1 MPVHAMRAT
10 GVRRRLLLCALCALC
25 ALLYGAP
32 SAHAQLPADAR
43 WHTIESQHFR
53 VTYED
58 GLELLA
64 RRAAASAERA
74 HAALGVLV
82 AGAPR
87 GVIDIVVADNADFS
101 NGYATPFPSNRIVV
115 YAKPPVDV
123 LELQYMHDW
132 IDLVIVHELAHIFHL
147 DVAGWL
153 GRAVRTVFGR
163 MPAPWP
169 VFPAVLSPTWTIE
182 GLAVGIESA
191 LSGFGRVHG
200 SYHEMVVRTDALD
213 GGVDAFDRL
222 ASGSP
227 VWPGPARVYIHGSLF
242 MDYLAER
249 FGPDATARIV
259 RSTAGALLP
268 PPVWFNGVGRAAL
281 GVTFRQAYDDWR
293 TEMEA
298 RAATLRDELLAR
310 GVTAG
315 TPLTA
320 HGGWAMH
327 PRFAPDSRHIAYSAN
342 DGRGPPALRV
352 IDAASGESAWTE
364 RTNGISAASWLPDGS
379 VLFSQLDFVD
389 PLRIYSDLSIAGPRG
404 ARPVTRGGRL
414 QDPDVAPDG
423 AAAVA
428 VENDGGTNRL
438 VVVDLATGTVR
449 PLTDLD
455 PGVHWALP
463 RFAPGGR
470 HIAAGRWS
478 AGGDYDVVV
487 LDTSGR
493 IVLQVTAEPGISAAP
508 AWAPDGR
515 WLLFWSDRTGI
526 PNVYAADVGALLA
539 VPANTS
545 PGGTPQSRLR
555 PVLRQVTNVLT
566 GAYQPDVSPDGR
578 WIAFAAYGPDGFRVE
593 RIAFDTASWRA
604 PLPAGHAVARHEH
617 DGHGAEPAAAAF
629 MSTIAAAAATADTAA
644 GPAGRYRALRH
655 VRPYGWLPLARSE
668 RARGAQ
674 PWSVGIGLF
683 GQDIVER
690 HHWDLSVLLQ
700 PGSGRTAGA
709 AGYTWRGLPPIR
721 PLGVHPTLG
730 IRVVRDWDEVIRDD
744 VGGRFADEREDR
756 AEVTLALTHLR
767 MRRAAGLA
775 VGAEAV
781 RRSRHLF
788 GTGWQPGTRLIDPTD
803 DLFGVRASAILATAT
818 RPRFGFSREDGVSLQ
833 VAGRHRMDRNP
844 VRASID
850 GESVVIDRSYTELT
864 TWNAGYLALPLPGFA
879 RHVLAARASGLARTG
894 PGASTTSIGGTSTQP
909 VWLPGL
915 GQDLAGSGRLLPVRG
930 FDAGVRRGT
939 YAWTASAEYRFPVAL
954 VTRPLPLLP
963 LFLDRVSGAAFADAG
978 HAWCRPAAHPME
990 CSTSA
995 TDPPLVSAGAELT
1008 TLLGIYEATLPL
1020 RFGIALPLQGPT
1032 RSAARFHI
1040 VAGASF

>member
-1 MPVHAMRAT
+1 MPHTRGMARDW
-10 GVRRRLLLCALCALC
+10 GLLLALALF
-25 ALLYGAP
+25 ALLPGARA
-32 SAHAQLPADAR
+32 AHAQLPADAR

-58 GLELLA
+58 GLEPLA

-74 HAALGVLV
+74 HAALVVLV

-87 GVIDIVVADNADFS
+87 GVIDIVVADNVDFS
-101 NGYATPFPSNRIVV
+101 NGYATPFPSNRIVIF
-115 YAKPPVDV
+115 AKPPVDV

-147 DVAGWL
+147 DVAGGL

-163 MPAPWP
+163 LPAPWP

-213 GGVDAFDRL
+213 GGIDEFERL

-242 MDYLAER
+242 MDYLAHR

-268 PPVWFNGVGRAAL
+268 PPLWFDGVGRAAL

-293 TEMEA
+293 TEVEA
-298 RAATLRDELLAR
+298 RSVALRGELLAH

-315 TPLTA
+315 TPLTV

-327 PRFAPDSRHIAYSAN
+327 PRFAPDSRRIAYAAN
-342 DGRGPPALRV
+342 DGRSPPALRV
-352 IDAASGESAWTE
+352 IDAGSGAPQWSE
-364 RTNGISAASWLPDGS
+364 RTNGIGAASWLPGGS
-379 VLFSQLDFVD
+379 VLLSQLDFVD
-389 PLRIYSDLSIAGPRG
+389 PLRIFSDLYVAGPDGARRVTRG
-404 ARPVTRGGRL
+404 ARL
-414 QDPDVAPDG
+414 QDADAAPDG
-423 AAAVA
+423 ASAIA

-438 VVVDLATGTVR
+438 VFVDLATGQVR
-449 PLTDLD
+449 PLTGLD

-463 RFAPGGR
+463 RFAPDGR
-470 HIAAGRWS
+470 HVAAGRWT

-493 IVLQVTAEPGISAAP
+493 IVLQVTDEPGISAAP
-508 AWAPDGR
+508 AWSPDGR

-526 PNVYAADVGALLA
+526 PNVYAADIGTLLA
-539 VPANTS
+539 GPAA
-545 PGGTPQSRLR
+545 LR
-555 PVLRQVTNVLT
+555 TGAMPMPRPALHQVTNVLT

-578 WIAFAAYGPDGFRVE
+578 WVAFAAYGPDGFRVE
-593 RIAFDTASWRA
+593 RLAFDPAAWRA
-604 PLPAGHAVARHEH
+604 PLPAGHAVARPQHVA
-617 DGHGAEPAAAAF
+617 HGTDPADVAF
-629 MSTIAAAAATADTAA
+629 METIAAAATAADTVA
-644 GPAGRYRALRH
+644 GPAGPYQALRH
-655 VRPYGWLPLARSE
+655 VRPYGWLPLAQTE
-668 RARGAQ
+668 RGRGAQ
-674 PWSVGIGLF
+674 RWSLGIGLF

-690 HHWDLSVLLQ
+690 HRWDLAVRVE

-709 AGYTWRGLPPIR
+709 AGYSWRGLPAVR
-721 PLGVHPTLG
+721 ALGVHPSLG
-730 IRVVRDWDEVIRDD
+730 VRVQRDWDEVVRDEE
-744 VGGRFADEREDR
+744 GGRFADEREDR
-756 AEVTLALTHLR
+756 AEFTLALTRLR

-775 VGAEAV
+775 VGVEAV

-803 DLFGVRASAILATAT
+803 DLFGIRASALLATAT
-818 RPRFGFSREDGVSLQ
+818 TPRFGISREDGVSLQ
-833 VAGRHRMDRNP
+833 VAGRHRVDRRP
-844 VRASID
+844 TQAVIE
-850 GESVVIDRSYTELT
+850 GETVLLDRSYTELT
-864 TWNAGYLALPLPGFA
+864 SWNAGYLALPLPGFA
-879 RHVLAARASGLARTG
+879 RHVLAARASALARRG

-909 VWLPGL
+909 IWLPGVA
-915 GQDLAGSGRLLPVRG
+915 QDLTGTGRLLPVRG
-930 FDAGVRRGT
+930 FASGVRRGT
-939 YAWTASAEYRFPVAL
+939 YAWTASAEYRFPLAI
-954 VTRPLPLLP
+954 VTRPMPLLP

-978 HAWCRPAAHPME
+978 HAWCRPAADGPHA
-990 CSTSA
+990 CSSTNA
-995 TDPPLVSAGAELT
+995 ADPPLVSAGAELT
-1008 TLLGIYEATLPL
+1008 TMLGLYEATLPL
-1020 RFGIALPLQGPT
+1020 RFGVALPLQGPT
-1032 RSAARFHI
+1032 GSSPRFHI